1 MNFSP
6 MPTCVWNLPMSEPN
20 SIRSLA
26 LTSSTTRSVRWVSS
40 SSVSAPP

>member
-6 MPTCVWNLPMSEPN
+6 MPICVWNLPMSEPN

-26 LTSSTTRSVRWVSS
+26 LKSSTTRSVR
-40 SSVSAPP
+40 